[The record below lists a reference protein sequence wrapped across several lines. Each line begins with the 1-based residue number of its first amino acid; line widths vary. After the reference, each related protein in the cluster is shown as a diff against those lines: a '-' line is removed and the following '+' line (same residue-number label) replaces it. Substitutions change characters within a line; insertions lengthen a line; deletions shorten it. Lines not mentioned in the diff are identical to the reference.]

1 MIYINEYKSPIGEI
15 VIAGNEEFITG
26 LYFKG
31 QKYFMNGITETPQKN
46 LTPVIKTAEEWLDIY
61 FSGKIPDFTPPIKI
75 SASPFR
81 EAVLKEL
88 IKIPYG
94 KTVTYGE
101 IARVISENSGKR
113 TSARAVGGAVGR
125 NPISII
131 IPCHRVMGAGDKLT
145 GYAGGTDKKAALLK
159 IEGVNLKFSQKS

>member
-1 MIYINEYKSPIGEI
+1 MIYVNEYKSPLGEI
-15 VIAGNEEFITG
+15 VIAGDEEFITG

-31 QKYFMNGITETPQKN
+31 QKYFMNGIKESETR
-46 LTPVIKTAEEWLDIY
+46 LTPAINKAREWLDIY
-61 FSGKIPDFTPPIKI
+61 FSGKIPDSTPPIKI
-75 SASPFR
+75 SATPFR

-113 TSARAVGGAVGR
+113 ASARAVGGAVGR

-159 IEGVNLKFSQKS
+159 IEGVNLKFSQKL